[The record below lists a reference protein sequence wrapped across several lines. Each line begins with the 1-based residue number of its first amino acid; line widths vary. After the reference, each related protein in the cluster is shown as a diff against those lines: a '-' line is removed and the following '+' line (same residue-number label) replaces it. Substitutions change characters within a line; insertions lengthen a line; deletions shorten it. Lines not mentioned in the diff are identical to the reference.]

1 MRLERVESC
10 GGLLFRLAVGGSI
23 ALMLLLVLVTRRPA
37 GPADVILV
45 AAAAVASAAWLSPRA
60 LEPLTIAASV
70 ASPAATLFV
79 ATRGT
84 GPEPSVVFE
93 AGGLLLV
100 IVKMVWKAP
109 KSRMVQLT
117 ALVTLA
123 LAVLPLRASSVRA
136 HAPLSV
142 LASMPLLVLVALAV
156 GAGAY
161 LRALA
166 DRRERALA
174 AVRAGERLE
183 LARDLHDF
191 VAHHVTGIVVQA
203 QAARYAARSGVPQTA
218 EQIDTMFAAIEK
230 SGAEALTSM
239 RRLVGLLRDAEPAE
253 PGQTRPLGDLDR
265 LTELVHG
272 FTDPPAQLDLDPA
285 LPDLPPEVAA
295 SACRVVQEA
304 LTNVR
309 KHAADATQVQV
320 RVGRVADVVEVSV
333 RDDGQGR
340 GRLLPAGG
348 YGLAGLT
355 ERVQALGGELR
366 SGPRPEGGWEVVARL
381 GKLRESA
388 L

>member
-1 MRLERVESC
+1 VESC
-10 GGLLFRLAVGGSI
+10 GGLLFRLSVGGSI
-23 ALMLLLVLVTRRPA
+23 ALMLLLVLVSRRPA
-37 GPADVILV
+37 GLADLVLV
-45 AAAAVASAAWLSPRA
+45 AVAAVASAAWLLPRA
-60 LEPLTIAASV
+60 MESLAIAASV
-70 ASPAATLFV
+70 ASLATTLFV
-79 ATRGT
+79 ATHGVAA
-84 GPEPSVVFE
+84 EPSALFE
-93 AGGLLLV
+93 VGGLLLV
-100 IVKMVWKAP
+100 VVKLVWKAP

-123 LAVLPLRASSVRA
+123 LAVVPLRASTVRT
-136 HAPLSV
+136 HPPVSI
-142 LASMPLLVLVALAV
+142 LASMPLLVMVALAV
-156 GAGAY
+156 GTGAY

-166 DRRERALA
+166 DRRKRALA
-174 AVRAGERLE
+174 EVRAGERLE

-203 QAARYAARSGVPQTA
+203 QAARYASRSGVPQTP

-239 RRLVGLLRDAEPAE
+239 RRLVGLLRDPE
-253 PGQTRPLGDLDR
+253 PGTTRPLGDLDR
-265 LTELVHG
+265 LADLVKDFDH
-272 FTDPPAQLDLDPA
+272 PPARLELDPA
-285 LPDLPPEVAA
+285 LSDLPPEIAA

-320 RVGRVADVVEVSV
+320 RLGRIGDVVEVSV

-340 GRLLPAGG
+340 GGRLLPAGG
-348 YGLAGLT
+348 YGLAGLA
-355 ERVQALGGELR
+355 ERVQALDGELR
-366 SGPRPEGGWEVVARL
+366 CGPRPEGGWEVVARL